1 MTSKKRPL
9 KIILLKFDSTNGL
22 MKMFIHVSS
31 DRRVLVFEVDV
42 TEGSALWFAD
52 ELGVAFTVVLGCRK
66 NDRGSSFH
74 VYHPYMENE
83 MIFHPIINI
92 MPIA

>member
-1 MTSKKRPL
+1 M
-9 KIILLKFDSTNGL
+9 KI
-22 MKMFIHVSS
+22 FIHVSF
-31 DRRVLVFEVDV
+31 DWGVLVLEEDV

-74 VYHPYMENE
+74 VFHPNMDKE
-83 MIFHPIINI
+83 MIIHSIINI
-92 MPIA
+92 MPSAYTYGVTK